1 MANALEKKT
10 MQFFGSESMQCI
22 HALRLELYAV
32 LEKKK
37 SLQQGLQA
45 AKKISLQLLA
55 IKEINQSV
63 ALSQY
68 SVLLTELLEL
78 LFAEENDRIAGEGV
92 EVLVKSLNPL
102 AFSLQTYSNHT
113 LDSAWLKNTLE
124 LPANELRQIF
134 SLPLVCGDTA
144 LHIVAENLAGNITE
158 LWSGS
163 NHHYDQVKISASSVL
178 ISFDQLVSLD
188 QQEKESIESSLGGN
202 TEERD
207 ELKNTIFN
215 CLEQLDSS
223 IKEINSATA
232 KNDTSLISCAPR
244 LLKFWATLALN
255 NSLDPALCKAGLQS
269 LKLFSQ
275 CDNPGNHEQLVNGI
289 VALAYFLSFEIASQK
304 SIDAAISDQPELA
317 ALFEL
322 LGFTKPGHNAAL
334 ESVGRSNQE
343 SLLLPDSLSG
353 SVRLSM
359 PDLETINALVEN
371 VCDSVQSIKDLLN
384 GCEFDDSDSLQEEL
398 STTQKESLKNIRAT
412 VTELDS
418 AVQFLPTFYRAALVN
433 LANAASNAFTLFEN
447 DPNENSVNQFAE
459 SILLIETKLRSVLH
473 GEEQNSSGYALLV
486 QIKALLNQLEAFSRR
501 EAKQLGL
508 LSNQQLVEHN
518 NRDTN
523 AAEKLRAISK
533 NLVGVVSF
541 VDDSMLVLVVNAIN
555 TSVID
560 IFSCNPKQDSLLK
573 QSDCTEDID
582 FLLNKIDC
590 TQRYVELL
598 ITPTKNQD
606 VDLSVALSALVQ
618 DQQSTNEIAA
628 AQILK
633 LDDVDSIAHA
643 EAGETLDQVQV
654 ADNGESIT
662 QNSEF
667 GELFEERLPSLAKR
681 KLIDDI
687 DDEIAE
693 IFLEEAEEVL
703 EQLRVQQIQLNN
715 NKIFLPEQQEAW
727 FCLNEI
733 RRFFHTLK
741 GSGRMAGAAHLGEF
755 AWAVESMLN
764 RILEGAISCD
774 LAHTTALNKAIDSL
788 PALLDSF
795 CKREYPAIDYEVVEE
810 NIKALLENRALE
822 SESLSAV
829 QESGTANYI
838 TSVNET
844 DSTKP
849 DDVEALNEVESVDA
863 IAVEGVG
870 EQGHGVTVEDID
882 SDAAKAQGGEI
893 STTQPGDVAEFR
905 TRENDALFSSELSS
919 STEYLRDLITH
930 ASKDGKQDNALLKS
944 ALIKMHALAG
954 SAKLVSYR
962 EAGQIAQIAEQ
973 HLEVLN
979 TLPNLPENTHGLVES
994 YCDLLDGLV
1003 ERGDDTQ
1010 QAVAE
1015 ALDIRDKFDSAVEH
1029 IEHAQSVREAI
1040 QACKLLFDVELV
1052 LDHWRVNK
1060 VAGHYFDILVCELG
1074 MLRESLALPVCLLQ
1088 LVDRLGK
1095 IYLGIEGRALNYE
1108 LHSHLRR
1115 AHDELEN
1122 GLSAVLTE
1130 QEPASPV
1137 TLKILDGII
1146 HKLGL
1151 SATKN
1156 SGSSDSDQEPA
1167 IKKELPNT
1175 PTQATVEVGQVDHE
1189 ILAIFIEELEELDEE
1204 LAQQINAW
1212 QRDPDNTNL
1221 LKTILRP
1228 LHTLKGSARM
1238 AGVGGLADEAHEIES
1253 NIQRLVDS
1261 PSISASSLAQI
1272 PQQLENLRIQ
1282 CKLVGQSGNREEFTD
1297 ALRTKSVERR
1307 TRDRA
1312 PKINQ
1317 NQMLRLP
1324 ASTLEKLSNLA
1335 GENNVSRS
1343 IIEQSVSEFNQGYEE
1358 IESTLGRLQ
1367 EQIRRLEI
1375 ESEAQIAFGKER
1387 AAHDEVSDFDPLE
1400 FDRYSKL
1407 QQISRSLVESC
1418 SDLKDLHTTL
1428 KDKTRS
1434 VETMLIQQSR
1444 IGRELHMS
1452 LQQTRTVPLSKVLL
1466 PRVRK
1471 TLSALSKELGKPVE
1485 LSVLKV
1491 DGELDRNVVERLT
1504 APIEHILRN
1513 AIDHGLESEQERIAL
1528 GKPAKGLIC
1537 VDIFRDG
1544 SELVIEIKD
1553 DGKGIDVN
1561 VIRQKALQR
1570 GLISKEDAAF
1580 DEKAIQSIFAPGFST
1595 AEKVTQI
1602 SGRGVGLDVVSS
1614 ELAGMGG
1621 AVRVSSKL
1629 GEGTLF
1635 RLQIPF
1641 SVAMS
1646 RALLVT
1652 VANETLAISI
1662 DSIVGIVRLS
1672 SFELEEQYNS
1682 DDPKLFYGNREYEFN
1697 YLGKLLMGVDPEYNL
1712 EHFSAL
1718 PVLLAR
1724 TGDQLTAIQ
1733 VDTLVG
1739 SREITVKTLSQK
1751 FSPIAGVAGATI
1763 LGNGKVVTIL
1773 DLPDLIEKRQSHSVS
1788 IANNKTSQTND
1799 GSKICHGLVVDDS
1812 VTVRKVTSRLLERQ
1826 HIEVSTAKDGQEAL
1840 DLLENCTPDFV
1851 LLDIEMPRVDGFE
1864 VLERMSRDER
1874 LQQIPVIVISSRSG
1888 EKHQT
1893 RAKDLGANAFVGKPY
1908 QDEKLLNILATHCSK
1923 FRDRGGAEAYQLA
1936 ANS

>member
-1 MANALEKKT
+1 MANALEKT
-10 MQFFGSESMQCI
+10 PMQFFGSESMQCI
-22 HALRLELYAV
+22 HAMRLELYAI

-37 SLQQGLQA
+37 SLSQGLQA
-45 AKKISLQLLA
+45 AKKCSFHLLEV
-55 IKEINQSV
+55 KEIKQSS
-63 ALSQY
+63 ALSNY
-68 SVLLTELLEL
+68 SALLTELFDLVL
-78 LFAEENDRIAGEGV
+78 AAEDDQMANQGV
-92 EVLVKSLNPL
+92 ELLVKSLNPL
-102 AFSLQTYSNHT
+102 AFSLQAYAKHT
-113 LDSAWLKNTLE
+113 LGNEWLNNTLQF
-124 LPANELRQIF
+124 PANELRQLF
-134 SLPLVCGDTA
+134 SLPLVCGDAA
-144 LHIVAENLAGNITE
+144 LNVVAENLADNISE
-158 LWSGS
+158 LWCDLDQ
-163 NHHYDQVKISASSVL
+163 NHDQVKICTTSVL
-178 ISFDQLVSLD
+178 ISFDQLSCLD
-188 QQEKESIESSLGGN
+188 QQENDSIDSSLAGY
-202 TEERD
+202 TEQRD
-207 ELKNTIFN
+207 ELETTIFN
-215 CLEQLDSS
+215 CLEQLDSAVREIHGATTNKDIS
-223 IKEINSATA
+223 IIVY
-232 KNDTSLISCAPR
+232 APQ
-244 LLKFWATLALN
+244 LLKFWATLALKSN
-255 NSLDPALCKAGLQS
+255 LDPALCKAGVEA
-269 LKLFSQ
+269 LKIFSQ
-275 CDNPGNHEQLVNGI
+275 CDVPGNYEQLINGI
-289 VALAYFLSFEIASQK
+289 VALAYFLSFEIDGSK
-304 SIDAAISDQPELA
+304 STVFTIGDQPKLMG
-317 ALFEL
+317 LLKL
-322 LGFTKPGHNAAL
+322 LGFEPEHNAIL
-334 ESVGRSNQE
+334 ENVGDIDNQE
-343 SLLLPDSLSG
+343 PLLLPNMVSG
-353 SVRLSM
+353 SIRLSM

-371 VCDSVQSIKDLLN
+371 VCDCVQSIKDLLN
-384 GCEFDDSDSLQEEL
+384 SCEFDDSDSLQEEL
-398 STTQKESLKNIRAT
+398 SASQKESLENIRVT
-412 VTELDS
+412 VAALDS
-418 AVQFLPTFYRAALVN
+418 AVQFIPDFYRET
-433 LANAASNAFTLFEN
+433 LASLAKVASNAFTLFEKS
-447 DPNENSVNQFAE
+447 PNESSVNRFAE

-473 GEEQNSSGYALLV
+473 GEEQNSSAYALLV

-501 EAKQLGL
+501 EAKQFAL
-508 LSNQQLVEHN
+508 LSNQQSSEN
-518 NRDTN
+518 NIRDTS
-523 AAEKLRAISK
+523 ALEKLRAVSN
-533 NLVGVVSF
+533 NLLGVVSF
-541 VDDSMLVLVVNAIN
+541 VDDNILVVVVKAIN
-555 TSVID
+555 ASVQG
-560 IFSCNPKQDSLLK
+560 IFAVDSEKDDLL
-573 QSDCTEDID
+573 SRPNATEDID
-582 FLLNKIDC
+582 LLLNKIDC

-598 ITPTKNQD
+598 ISPSKNQE
-606 VDLSVALSALVQ
+606 VDLSAALSSLVEGEK
-618 DQQSTNEIAA
+618 SENEIVSAE
-628 AQILK
+628 ILK
-633 LDDVDSIAHA
+633 FKDA
-643 EAGETLDQVQV
+643 EQGDTAEKGDQNQTAGS
-654 ADNGESIT
+654 GEST
-662 QNSEF
+662 CSHSQREGVSEKCLSNSPTRY
-667 GELFEERLPSLAKR
+667 LT
-681 KLIDDI
+681 DDI

-703 EQLRVQQIQLNN
+703 EQLRAQQIQLNN
-715 NKIFLPEQQEAW
+715 NKKFLPEQQEAW
-727 FCLNEI
+727 SCLTET

-741 GSGRMAGAAHLGEF
+741 GSGRMAGATHLGEF
-755 AWAVESMLN
+755 AWAAESLLN
-764 RILEGAISCD
+764 RILEGAIGCE
-774 LAHTTALNKAIDSL
+774 LTHTTALSEAIDCL

-795 CKREYPAIDYEVVEE
+795 CKREYPAVEYEAVEQ
-810 NIKALLENRALE
+810 NIKALLENKTIE
-822 SESLSAV
+822 SEPLSAT
-829 QESGTANYI
+829 QESATESPTTN
-838 TSVNET
+838 VNENNGSESEDIET
-844 DSTKP
+844 I
-849 DDVEALNEVESVDA
+849 DDVE
-863 IAVEGVG
+863 
-870 EQGHGVTVEDID
+870 TVEINAIEDKD
-882 SDAAKAQGGEI
+882 SDVNQAGGVETNIAEI
-893 STTQPGDVAEFR
+893 NDVPEFR
-905 TRENDALFSSELSS
+905 LQENDALFSSELSS
-919 STEYLRDLITH
+919 STEYLRDLISR
-930 ASKDGKQDNALLKS
+930 APEDGEQDGALLKS

-973 HLEVLN
+973 HLEVLYS
-979 TLPNLPENTHGLVES
+979 LPNLPENTFNLVES

-1003 ERGDDTQ
+1003 ERGEDTEK
-1010 QAVAE
+1010 AVAE
-1015 ALDIRDKFDSAVEH
+1015 ALVIRDNFDGALEQL
-1029 IEHAQSVREAI
+1029 EHAQSVRETI

-1060 VAGHYFDILVCELG
+1060 VTGHYFDILVCELG

-1088 LVDRLGK
+1088 LVDRLGRV
-1095 IYLGIEGRALNYE
+1095 YLGIEGRALNYE
-1108 LHSHLRR
+1108 LHNHLRR

-1137 TLKILDGII
+1137 TLKILDEII

-1151 SATKN
+1151 SAAK
-1156 SGSSDSDQEPA
+1156 SSSNQGIT
-1167 IKKELPNT
+1167 IKKELPSLAA
-1175 PTQATVEVGQVDHE
+1175 QAVVEVSQVDDE
-1189 ILAIFIEELEELDEE
+1189 ILAIFTEELEELDEE

-1212 QRDPDNTNL
+1212 QRDPGNTNL

-1238 AGVGGLADEAHEIES
+1238 AGVAGLADEAHEIES

-1261 PSISASSLAQI
+1261 PSISDSSSAQI
-1272 PQQLENLRIQ
+1272 LQQLEDLRIQ
-1282 CKLVGQSGNREEFTD
+1282 SKLVGQSSSQEESTN
-1297 ALRTKSVERR
+1297 APRTKSVERR

-1312 PKINQ
+1312 PKINE

-1343 IIEQSVSEFNQGYEE
+1343 IIEQSISEFNQGYEE

-1375 ESEAQIAFGKER
+1375 ESDAQIAFGKER

-1513 AIDHGLESEQERIAL
+1513 AIDHGLEPEHERVAL

-1570 GLISKEDAAF
+1570 GLISEEDAAS
-1580 DEKAIQSIFAPGFST
+1580 DERAMQSIFAPGFST

-1682 DDPKLFYGNREYEFN
+1682 DDPKLLYGNREYEFN

-1773 DLPDLIEKRQSHSVS
+1773 DLPDLIEKRQRHSVS

-1826 HIEVSTAKDGQEAL
+1826 HIDVSTAKDGQEAL

-1874 LQQIPVIVISSRSG
+1874 LRQIPVIVISSRSG

-1923 FRDRGGAEAYQLA
+1923 LRDQDGAEAHKLA